1 VPSSPPTK
9 GGLELPRLHA
19 LATTA
24 LRQGEGAVLPRG
36 PRHIAEVARRCLT
49 RASNTGATRIKYGQ
63 DVHLSTLRAG
73 SVRPILNVDDMCS
86 MKGLG
91 RANNPHVT
99 KAKTIDQLRRA
110 WVTPI
115 MTLVV
120 PTTSPGE
127 KIVRGDRT
135 TLSTYFPKQVNE
147 PAYARAFTH
156 TLTRQDESK
165 SGQRSTRDDQEKIR
179 THRGR
184 RPWSTNLIQ
193 CFTLHIIVFI
203 CPPIET

>member
-1 VPSSPPTK
+1 VPSGPPAK

-24 LRQGEGAVLPRG
+24 LRQGGGAVLPRG
-36 PRHIAEVARRCLT
+36 PRHIAEVVRRCLT
-49 RASNTGATRIKYGQ
+49 RASNTGATLIKYGQ

-73 SVRPILNVDDMCS
+73 SMHPILNADDMCS
-86 MKGLG
+86 MQGLG
-91 RANNPHVT
+91 RTNNPHVT
-99 KAKTIDQLRRA
+99 KAKTIDPLRRA

-127 KIVRGDRT
+127 KIGGGDRT
-135 TLSTYFPKQVNE
+135 TPSTYFPKQVDK
-147 PAYARAFTH
+147 PAYTRAFTH
-156 TLTRQDESK
+156 TLTRQDESE
-165 SGQRSTRDDQEKIR
+165 SGQRSTRDDQEKIC

-184 RPWSTNLIQ
+184 RPW
-193 CFTLHIIVFI
+193 
-203 CPPIET
+203 